1 MISQAITPRE
11 LDRRREQLVDLQ
23 RYLADQERE
32 YAELRRRVQGFID
45 RYVATLGPL
54 YMELDALESQL
65 YCAMR
70 YLHEALARNG
80 LDTRGP
86 DSPKAT
92 AMPQLLVLPAGAPP
106 PPEPEGG
113 LIQVGPPPLKTLY
126 RRAAKRLHPDLA
138 PDDAERGR
146 RERKMAEV
154 NEAYATSDR
163 ARLESLL
170 LAAGESMV
178 KVRGGD
184 ADAVME
190 WLRSTERA
198 VQGRLRV
205 VQAHIALLTNHQMH
219 ALGES
224 VERAE
229 KKGLDPLGIM
239 ANRLRAQITE
249 RRQELYIGQRLQPE
263 SSLTEAFLRQREQR
277 LGGGLSA
284 ARAP

>member
-1 MISQAITPRE
+1 MSSQAITPRE
-11 LDRRREQLVDLQ
+11 LDQRREQLADLR
-23 RYLADQERE
+23 RYLASEESE
-32 YAELRRRVQGFID
+32 YAARRQRVQRFID
-45 RYVATLGPL
+45 RYVCALGPL

-80 LDTRGP
+80 LDTRAP

-92 AMPQLLVLPAGAPP
+92 SMPQLLMLPAGAPL

-113 LIQVGPPPLKTLY
+113 LVQVGPPPLKTLY

-138 PDDAERGR
+138 PDDTARR
-146 RERKMAEV
+146 HRERKMAEV
-154 NEAYATSDR
+154 NEAYAACDR
-163 ARLESLL
+163 GRLESLL
-170 LAAGESMV
+170 LSAGESMI

-190 WLRSTERA
+190 WLRSAERA

-205 VQAHIALLTNHQMH
+205 VQAHMALLTNHPMH
-219 ALGES
+219 ELGES
-224 VERAE
+224 IERAE

-263 SSLTEAFLRQREQR
+263 SSMAEAFLRQRQQR
-277 LGGGLSA
+277 MGGGIA
-284 ARAP
+284 ASH